1 MEEIRK
7 VFEVFNLNDL
17 SSDEDLNFDF
27 PLPLD
32 SVGEEDDNQLGMV
45 EEVNVDPFQFIS
57 PRVYCFKRELG
68 QYLIQCL
75 KSGEVDVTSPNVIIG
90 LDGAFFPQ

>member
-45 EEVNVDPFQFIS
+45 EEVNVDP
-57 PRVYCFKRELG
+57 
-68 QYLIQCL
+68 L